1 MKRIL
6 LTISM
11 VALLSMGAAAQSGK
25 STNLGLKFGPN
36 FNWVGSADKSIA
48 QNNGAPIGMTV
59 GGFIDHR
66 INEHLA
72 FSYGLNFNITP
83 LKYQFTDYRE
93 LKDILVSTIVPNVNR
108 RFRGTYLEVP
118 LQLKI
123 RAQFMDSWTAFAT
136 GGVGL
141 GIRLSAMGKDTYEA
155 YGVEYKDTEYVD
167 HKDDYRLFQP
177 ALKFGLGAEYELNSN
192 MSAFAQLTF
201 HHALMNTFKKSF
213 AEQTG
218 SNLLINSLGIEVGL
232 LF

>member
-1 MKRIL
+1 
-6 LTISM
+6 M
-11 VALLSMGAAAQSGK
+11 VALFSLGATAQSGK

-36 FNWVGSADKSIA
+36 FNWVGSADKNVA
-48 QNNGAPIGMTV
+48 QNNGSPIGMTV
-59 GGFIDHR
+59 GGFIDNN

-72 FSYGLNFNITP
+72 FSYGLNFSITP
-83 LKYQFTDYRE
+83 LKYQFTDDRE
-93 LKDILVSTIVPNVNR
+93 VDGYLQSTNISVNR
-108 RFRGTYLEVP
+108 RFRGTYIEMP

-141 GIRLSAMGKDTYEA
+141 GIRLSAMGKDGYEA
-155 YGVEYKDTEYVD
+155 FGNEHKDTEYVD
-167 HKDDYRLFQP
+167 HKEDYRWFQP

-201 HHALMNTFKKSF
+201 HHTLLNTFKKSF